1 MSVTTRAVRRG
12 RFPSFLPP
20 NSEGGPIQRLI
31 WEDEQ
36 GEIDFHEEKMVEW
49 FKAAV
54 ANLAAFDIPEYEVAW
69 FLFLMGAET
78 AVRGNRGD
86 SITEQAQDS

>member
-1 MSVTTRAVRRG
+1 
-12 RFPSFLPP
+12 
-20 NSEGGPIQRLI
+20 
-31 WEDEQ
+31 
-36 GEIDFHEEKMVEW
+36 MVEW

-54 ANLAAFDIPEYEVAW
+54 ANLAAFDIPEDEVAW